1 MPHYECYCCNKIFH
15 AKCYKPSKSELIN
28 DNLYCIDCKASI
40 VRKYNPYKTM
50 IDCSREDDIDPYL
63 QKISDILEQCR
74 SFSIKD
80 FNTGMQPYVNNN
92 CSMIFQNID
101 GNRTNFDAFSMDL
114 ERISLKF
121 QIIGIAET
129 NIGIDESTVYKLEGY
144 NSYYQEKHVNKNKG
158 TGVALYIEESLN
170 AVVNDNLSW
179 VTKNLETL
187 FVTIQHDQPL
197 HVCAVYRPPSGD
209 SSEALAELQKIL
221 QLCPKKNVHFLGDF
235 NINLHDEK
243 SKQVTDF
250 ELVASSLGLV
260 PVISTCTHEKP
271 GCKES
276 CIDNILTN
284 DIENTVCS
292 GTIDTFISHHKA
304 VFQIINSP
312 LCNNVPHKQKYIQY
326 YDYCTSNVTKFTE
339 ALVNEF
345 SAQAPKDF
353 NEFHTVFTEQL
364 DKACKLEQ
372 PKCSKRTVKNNPWI
386 TSGLIA
392 SINRTHELHD
402 IWIKAKKE
410 KCLNVENPKQEFCHC
425 HNCKNTDKHHEE
437 FKTYRKMKNHL
448 INCAKLKYNGEKI
461 KECAGDSKKT
471 WEIINNLRGKS
482 RRQIKPSFIIDKER
496 VTNRRIIANEFNKYF
511 ASIASNLNETHRNRP
526 GPSTLPSFTDYLPSS
541 CPNSIYLQECDYL
554 EIIEIIHELKN
565 GKSSDIPIHIL

>member
-1 MPHYECYCCNKIFH
+1 
-15 AKCYKPSKSELIN
+15 
-28 DNLYCIDCKASI
+28 
-40 VRKYNPYKTM
+40 M